1 MKLRY
6 ALLGGLFS
14 SLSILAPVSAQ
25 DNTPD
30 GHILNLT
37 DVDIMILI
45 EDVGTITGNSFVV
58 HPDVRA
64 NVNVSSP
71 TPLSTRGVF
80 EVFLATLRVHGY
92 AAVPE
97 ARNVYRIV
105 PEELASLEANGRGA
119 PDGVFFTE
127 VFRLDYF
134 NAVEAAKLVQ
144 PLLGPQGKV
153 NASNT
158 SNAVIIVERR
168 SNIERVRRI
177 LSELDLDQT
186 TTRTVKLTSMSVT
199 EMQSILTDAF
209 GGGDG
214 GARGP
219 TPFSAVPA
227 PASNAIIM
235 RGTPE
240 AVDNAAALVR
250 QLDVPSEQKR
260 ETRVLRLSHAQ
271 AATVLPILNEISDAV
286 QDGQTVRADGAA
298 GGAGGARIALH
309 EPSNALIISAEP
321 DVVAELAHVASEL
334 DVRRKQVLVEAIIV
348 EVSDTAALELG
359 VQFLVAGTDGDLPL
373 ASSTFSS
380 AAPNLLALTGALASD
395 DVGGA
400 FGDTSL
406 LQEAATASLLG
417 LTGGTVGFGAE
428 RNGTLFSVV
437 LNALEE
443 DVQSNI
449 LSKPSILA
457 LNNETAEVSVG
468 QEIPISS
475 GQVLGDAN
483 VNPFQTTEREQ
494 IGVVLNV
501 TPRIADDNT
510 IQLTISQEV
519 SSIASA
525 IGTVTT
531 DFILNQTTLNT
542 SVIVD
547 DGELVVLGGLIQAED
562 MVDREQVPI
571 LGDIPIAGRLFQ
583 FEQESRSTSNLMV
596 FIRPTIIDS
605 KEKAQAATTRNYNYI
620 RAQQIIANEGGPA
633 LLDDFV
639 EQTLDGKL
647 PDIPYEQSDE
657 DTP

>member
-6 ALLGGLFS
+6 ALLAGLLS
-14 SLSILAPVSAQ
+14 GVSLLPGALAQ
-25 DNTPD
+25 DTAPQ
-30 GHILNLT
+30 GHIINLN

-45 EDVGTITGNSFVV
+45 EDVGTITGNAFVV

-64 NVNVSSP
+64 NVNVTSP
-71 TPLSTRGVF
+71 TPLSTREVF
-80 EVFLATLRVHGY
+80 NLFLATLRVHGY
-92 AAVPE
+92 AAIPE
-97 ARNVYRIV
+97 GRNVYRII
-105 PEELASLEANGRGA
+105 PEALASFESSNQTRGE
-119 PDGVFFTE
+119 GVFFTE
-127 VFRLDYF
+127 VFRLDNF
-134 NAVEAAKLVQ
+134 NAVEAAKLIQ
-144 PLLGPQGKV
+144 PLLGPLGKV

-158 SNAVIIVERR
+158 SNAVIVVERR
-168 SNIERVRRI
+168 KNLEQIRLLISQIDE
-177 LSELDLDQT
+177 DQT
-186 TTRTVKLTSMSVT
+186 VTRTVALKTVPVT
-199 EMQSILTDAF
+199 EMQAILTDAM
-209 GGGDG
+209 
-214 GARGP
+214 GAGENNNRGLV
-219 TPFSAVPA
+219 PFSTVPVL
-227 PASNAIIM
+227 ASNSLIM
-235 RGTPE
+235 RGAPE
-240 AVDNAAALVR
+240 ILDQANALIR
-250 QLDVPSEQKR
+250 KLDVPSGLKR
-260 ETRVLRLSHAQ
+260 ETRVVRLSHAS
-271 AATVLPILNEISDAV
+271 AVSILPILQELTDV
-286 QDGQTVRADGAA
+286 GTGGGGQDEA
-298 GGAGGARIALH
+298 GPGRPSIALH
-309 EPSNALIISAEP
+309 EASNALIISAAP
-321 DVVAELAHVASEL
+321 DIVTELVQVASEL

-348 EVSDTAALELG
+348 EVSDTAAQELG
-359 VQFLVAGTDGDLPL
+359 LQFLVAGTDGDVPL
-373 ASSTFSS
+373 VSSTFSR
-380 AAPNLLALTGALASD
+380 AAPNLLALTGALAD
-395 DVGGA
+395 DEIGGA
-400 FGDTSL
+400 FGDSGSSL

-483 VNPFQTTEREQ
+483 INPFQTTEREQ
-494 IGVVLNV
+494 IGVILNV

-531 DFILNQTTLNT
+531 DFILNQSSLDT

-562 MVDREQVPI
+562 MIEQEQVPF
-571 LGDIPIAGRLFQ
+571 LGDIPFAGRLFR
-583 FEQESRSTSNLMV
+583 FEEESRSTSNLMV
-596 FIRPTIIDS
+596 FIRPTIIDGKDKA
-605 KEKAQAATTRNYNYI
+605 KEVTSRNYNYI
-620 RAQQIIANEGGPA
+620 RAQQIIANDGGPS

-639 EQTLDGKL
+639 EQTLEGKL
-647 PDIPYEQSDE
+647 PELPDGQGEK